1 MDLLDSDIR
10 WWIIL
15 HKYFFY
21 EVDKGEFIFAVSP
34 FAKSMYIIFSIIVAL
49 HQCSFLTQMFPHF
62 FDFTNPF

>member
-21 EVDKGEFIFAVSP
+21 EVDKGEFIFPVSP

-49 HQCSFLTQMFPHF
+49 H
-62 FDFTNPF
+62 